1 MKKGIA
7 IVFALGAVAGL
18 GAAVLL
24 FKRVKDELE
33 LGLNMTP
40 EDLESTVSSETCECG
55 CEGECE
61 CNGECECHCMEE
73 DFAPEETNP

>member
-7 IVFALGAVAGL
+7 IVFALGAVVGL
-18 GAAVLL
+18 GAVVLL
-24 FKRVKDELE
+24 KRVKDELE

-40 EDLESTVSSETCECG
+40 EDLEAPPSHDGCECG

-61 CNGECECHCMEE
+61 CDGNCECHCAEE
-73 DFAPEETNP
+73 DFAPETENP